1 MAIFYIRNPTKY
13 LNLTTT
19 LQLISSRLK
28 DYCKSKKKKSCYSY
42 WLVVSDNWNLKESV
56 TKFSIS
62 KIFYFIKK
70 KK

>member
-28 DYCKSKKKKSCYSY
+28 DYCKSKKKKKLLQLLACC
-42 WLVVSDNWNLKESV
+42 
-56 TKFSIS
+56 
-62 KIFYFIKK
+62 
-70 KK
+70 